1 LTELLHNDVTN
12 IPSVSIDGRSLRR
25 ERNRQDIVDALL
37 GLIENGETEISA
49 ALIASKAGLSERSIF
64 RYFDDVDDLYR
75 SVCDLAFSKETEFA
89 LIDDVG
95 VGSLDTK
102 IENFVN
108 QRVRIYTMNEKIA
121 PAARSFAFKNPI
133 IKNQL
138 VFGRKLLRAQI
149 TLHFAKELSAFGK
162 SQQQIA
168 TATIDALSTFETY
181 DMMRSDQKMS
191 VQTIKSILS
200 EGIRK
205 ALQ

>member
-1 LTELLHNDVTN
+1 MTS
-12 IPSVSIDGRSLRR
+12 IPSSAVDGRSLRR

-64 RYFDDVDDLYR
+64 RYFDDVNDLYR
-75 SVCDLAFSKETEFA
+75 SVCDLAFSKEIEYA
-89 LIDDVG
+89 LIDDAG

-138 VFGRKLLRAQI
+138 VVGRKLLRTQI
-149 TLHFAKELSAFGK
+149 IKHFAEELSVFDK
-162 SQQQIA
+162 QQQQAAVAI
-168 TATIDALSTFETY
+168 IDSLTTFEYY
-181 DMMRSDQKMS
+181 DIMRSDQKMS
-191 VQTIKSILS
+191 VQAIKSVLAES
-200 EGIRK
+200 IRK

>member
-1 LTELLHNDVTN
+1 MSS
-12 IPSVSIDGRSLRR
+12 IPASAVDGRSLRR
-25 ERNRQDIVDALL
+25 ERNRQDIVNALL
-37 GLIENGETEISA
+37 DLIENGETEISA

-64 RYFDDVDDLYR
+64 RYFDDVNDLYR
-75 SVCDLAFSKETEFA
+75 SVCDLAFSKEIEYA
-89 LIDDVG
+89 LIDNAG

-138 VFGRKLLRAQI
+138 VVGRKLLRTQI
-149 TLHFAKELSAFGK
+149 IKHFAEELSAFDK
-162 SQQQIA
+162 QQQQVAVSI
-168 TATIDALSTFETY
+168 IDSLTTFEYY

-191 VQTIKSILS
+191 VQAIKSVLTES
-200 EGIRK
+200 IRK

>member
-1 LTELLHNDVTN
+1 MTS
-12 IPSVSIDGRSLRR
+12 IPSSAVDGRSLRR

-64 RYFDDVDDLYR
+64 RYFDDVNDLYR
-75 SVCDLAFSKETEFA
+75 SVCDLAFSKEIEYA
-89 LIDDVG
+89 LIDDAG

-138 VFGRKLLRAQI
+138 VVGRKLLRTQI
-149 TLHFAKELSAFGK
+149 IKHFAEELSVFDK
-162 SQQQIA
+162 QQQQAAVAI
-168 TATIDALSTFETY
+168 IDSLTTFEYY

-191 VQTIKSILS
+191 VQAIKSVLAES
-200 EGIRK
+200 IRK

>member
-1 LTELLHNDVTN
+1 MTS
-12 IPSVSIDGRSLRR
+12 IPASAVDGRSLRR

-64 RYFDDVDDLYR
+64 RYFDDVNDLYR
-75 SVCDLAFSKETEFA
+75 SVCDLAFSKEIEYA
-89 LIDDVG
+89 LIDDAG

-138 VFGRKLLRAQI
+138 VVGRKLLRTQI
-149 TLHFAKELSAFGK
+149 MKHFAEELSVFDK
-162 SQQQIA
+162 QQQQVAVAI
-168 TATIDALSTFETY
+168 IDSLTTFEYY

-191 VQTIKSILS
+191 VQAIKSVLTES
-200 EGIRK
+200 IRK

>member
-1 LTELLHNDVTN
+1 MTS
-12 IPSVSIDGRSLRR
+12 IPASAVDGRSLRR

-64 RYFDDVDDLYR
+64 RYFDDVNDLYR
-75 SVCDLAFSKETEFA
+75 SVCDLAFSKEIEYA

-95 VGSLDTK
+95 IGSLDTK

-138 VFGRKLLRAQI
+138 VVGRKLLRTQI
-149 TLHFAKELSAFGK
+149 IKHFAQELSMFDK
-162 SQQQIA
+162 QQQQVAVAI
-168 TATIDALSTFETY
+168 IDSLTTFEYY

-191 VQTIKSILS
+191 VQTIKSVLTES
-200 EGIRK
+200 IRK
-205 ALQ
+205 VLQ

>member
-1 LTELLHNDVTN
+1 MTS
-12 IPSVSIDGRSLRR
+12 IPASAVDGRSLRR

-37 GLIENGETEISA
+37 SLIENGETEISA

-64 RYFDDVDDLYR
+64 RYFDDVNDLYR
-75 SVCDLAFSKETEFA
+75 SVCDLAFSKEIEYA
-89 LIDDVG
+89 LIDDAG
-95 VGSLDTK
+95 IGSLDTK

-138 VFGRKLLRAQI
+138 VVGRKLLRTQI
-149 TLHFAKELSAFGK
+149 MKHFAEELSAFDK
-162 SQQQIA
+162 QQQQAAVAI
-168 TATIDALSTFETY
+168 IDSLTTFESY

-191 VQTIKSILS
+191 VQAIKSVLTES
-200 EGIRK
+200 IRK

>member
-1 LTELLHNDVTN
+1 MTS
-12 IPSVSIDGRSLRR
+12 IPVSVVDGRSLRR

-64 RYFDDVDDLYR
+64 RYFDDVNDLYR
-75 SVCDLAFSKETEFA
+75 SVCDLAFSKEIEYA
-89 LIDDVG
+89 LIDDAG

-138 VFGRKLLRAQI
+138 VVGRKLLRTQI
-149 TLHFAKELSAFGK
+149 MKHFAEELSVFDK
-162 SQQQIA
+162 QQQQVAVAI
-168 TATIDALSTFETY
+168 IDSLTTFEYY

-191 VQTIKSILS
+191 VQAIKSVLTES
-200 EGIRK
+200 IRK

>member
-1 LTELLHNDVTN
+1 MSS
-12 IPSVSIDGRSLRR
+12 IPASAVDGRSLRR

-64 RYFDDVDDLYR
+64 RYFDDVNDLYR
-75 SVCDLAFSKETEFA
+75 SVCDLAFSKEIEYA
-89 LIDDVG
+89 LIDDAG

-138 VFGRKLLRAQI
+138 VVGRKLLRNQI
-149 TLHFAKELSAFGK
+149 ITHFSEELSALDK
-162 SQQQIA
+162 QQQQVAVAI
-168 TATIDALSTFETY
+168 IDSLTTFEYY

-191 VQTIKSILS
+191 VQAIKSVLAES
-200 EGIRK
+200 IRK

>member
-1 LTELLHNDVTN
+1 MSS
-12 IPSVSIDGRSLRR
+12 IPASAVDGRSLRR

-37 GLIENGETEISA
+37 GLIQNGETEISA

-64 RYFDDVDDLYR
+64 RYFDDVNDLYR
-75 SVCDLAFSKETEFA
+75 SVCDLAFSKEIEYA
-89 LIDDVG
+89 LIDDAG

-138 VFGRKLLRAQI
+138 VVGRKLLRNQI
-149 TLHFAKELSAFGK
+149 IKHFSEELSAFDK
-162 SQQQIA
+162 QQQQVAVAI
-168 TATIDALSTFETY
+168 IDSLTTFEYY

-191 VQTIKSILS
+191 VQAIKSVLTES
-200 EGIRK
+200 IRK

>member
-1 LTELLHNDVTN
+1 MSS
-12 IPSVSIDGRSLRR
+12 IPASAVDGRSLRR
-25 ERNRQDIVDALL
+25 ERNRQDIVNALL
-37 GLIENGETEISA
+37 GLIETGETEISA

-64 RYFDDVDDLYR
+64 RYFDDVNDLYR
-75 SVCDLAFSKETEFA
+75 SVCDLAFSKEIEYA
-89 LIDDVG
+89 LIDDAG

-138 VFGRKLLRAQI
+138 VVGRKLLRNQI
-149 TLHFAKELSAFGK
+149 IKHFSEELSAFDK
-162 SQQQIA
+162 QQQQVAVAI
-168 TATIDALSTFETY
+168 IDSLTTFEYY

-191 VQTIKSILS
+191 VQAIKSVLTES
-200 EGIRK
+200 IRK

>member
-1 LTELLHNDVTN
+1 MTS
-12 IPSVSIDGRSLRR
+12 IPVSAVDGRSLRR

-64 RYFDDVDDLYR
+64 RYFDDVNDLYR
-75 SVCDLAFSKETEFA
+75 SVCDLAFSKEIEYA
-89 LIDDVG
+89 LIDDAG

-138 VFGRKLLRAQI
+138 VVGRKLLRTQI
-149 TLHFAKELSAFGK
+149 MKHFAEELSVFDK
-162 SQQQIA
+162 QQQQVAVAI
-168 TATIDALSTFETY
+168 IDSLTTFESY

-191 VQTIKSILS
+191 VLTIKSILTES
-200 EGIRK
+200 IRK

>member
-1 LTELLHNDVTN
+1 MTS
-12 IPSVSIDGRSLRR
+12 IPASAVDGRSLRR

-64 RYFDDVDDLYR
+64 RYFDDVNDLYR
-75 SVCDLAFSKETEFA
+75 SVCDLAFSKEIEFA

-138 VFGRKLLRAQI
+138 VVGRKLLRTQI
-149 TLHFAKELSAFGK
+149 IKHFAQELSVFDK
-162 SQQQIA
+162 QQQQVAVAI
-168 TATIDALSTFETY
+168 IDSLTTFEYY

-191 VQTIKSILS
+191 VQTIKSVLTES
-200 EGIRK
+200 IRK

>member
-1 LTELLHNDVTN
+1 MTS
-12 IPSVSIDGRSLRR
+12 IPVSAVDGRSLRR

-64 RYFDDVDDLYR
+64 RYFDDVNDLYR
-75 SVCDLAFSKETEFA
+75 SVCDLAFSKEIEYA
-89 LIDDVG
+89 LIDDAG

-138 VFGRKLLRAQI
+138 VVGRKLLRTQI
-149 TLHFAKELSAFGK
+149 MKHFAEELSVFDK
-162 SQQQIA
+162 QQQQVAVAI
-168 TATIDALSTFETY
+168 IDSLTTFEYY

-191 VQTIKSILS
+191 VQAIKSVLTES
-200 EGIRK
+200 IRK

>member
-1 LTELLHNDVTN
+1 MTS
-12 IPSVSIDGRSLRR
+12 IPASAVDGRSLRR

-37 GLIENGETEISA
+37 GLIEQGETEISA
-49 ALIASKAGLSERSIF
+49 ALIASKAGLSERSVF
-64 RYFDDVDDLYR
+64 RYFDDVNDLYR
-75 SVCDLAFSKETEFA
+75 SVCDLAFSKEIEYA
-89 LIDDVG
+89 LIDDAG

-138 VFGRKLLRAQI
+138 VVGRKLLRSQI
-149 TLHFAKELSAFGK
+149 SKHFAEELSKFDK
-162 SQQQIA
+162 QQQQVAVAI
-168 TATIDALSTFETY
+168 IDSLTTFEYY

-191 VQTIKSILS
+191 VLTIKSILTES
-200 EGIRK
+200 IRK
-205 ALQ
+205 VLQ

>member
-1 LTELLHNDVTN
+1 MTS
-12 IPSVSIDGRSLRR
+12 IPASAVDGRSLRR
-25 ERNRQDIVDALL
+25 ERNRQDIVHALL

-49 ALIASKAGLSERSIF
+49 ALIASRAGLSERSIF
-64 RYFDDVDDLYR
+64 RYFDDVNDLYR
-75 SVCDLAFSKETEFA
+75 SVCDLAFSKEIEYA
-89 LIDDVG
+89 LIDDAG

-138 VFGRKLLRAQI
+138 VVGRKLLRTQI
-149 TLHFAKELSAFGK
+149 TKHFALELSEFDK
-162 SQQQIA
+162 QQQQAAVAI
-168 TATIDALSTFETY
+168 IDSLTTFEYY

-191 VQTIKSILS
+191 VQAIKSILAQS
-200 EGIRK
+200 IRK

>member
-1 LTELLHNDVTN
+1 MTS
-12 IPSVSIDGRSLRR
+12 IPVSAVDGRSLRR

-64 RYFDDVDDLYR
+64 RYFDDVNDLYR
-75 SVCDLAFSKETEFA
+75 SVCDLAFSKEIEYA
-89 LIDDVG
+89 LIDDAG

-138 VFGRKLLRAQI
+138 VVGRKLLRTQI
-149 TLHFAKELSAFGK
+149 MKHFAEELSVFDK
-162 SQQQIA
+162 QQQQVAVAI
-168 TATIDALSTFETY
+168 IDSLTTFESY

-191 VQTIKSILS
+191 VQTIKSILTES
-200 EGIRK
+200 IRK

>member
-1 LTELLHNDVTN
+1 MTN

-64 RYFDDVDDLYR
+64 RYFDDVNDLYR
-75 SVCDLAFSKETEFA
+75 SVCDLAFSKEIEYA
-89 LIDDVG
+89 LIDDAG
-95 VGSLDTK
+95 IGSLETK

-149 TLHFAKELSAFGK
+149 TKHFAEELSALDK
-162 SQQQIA
+162 SEQQVA
-168 TATIDALSTFETY
+168 VATIDALTTFESY

-191 VQTIKSILS
+191 VHTIKSILS

>member
-1 LTELLHNDVTN
+1 MTS
-12 IPSVSIDGRSLRR
+12 IPVSTVDGRSLRR

-64 RYFDDVDDLYR
+64 RYFDDVNDLYR
-75 SVCDLAFSKETEFA
+75 SVCDLAFSKEIEYA
-89 LIDDVG
+89 LIDDAG
-95 VGSLDTK
+95 IGSLDTK
-102 IENFVN
+102 IENFIN

-121 PAARSFAFKNPI
+121 PAARSFAVKNPI

-138 VFGRKLLRAQI
+138 VFGRKLLRTQI
-149 TLHFAKELSAFGK
+149 IKHFAEELSAFDK
-162 SQQQIA
+162 QQQQAAVAI
-168 TATIDALSTFETY
+168 IDSLTTFESY

-191 VQTIKSILS
+191 VHTIKSILTES
-200 EGIRK
+200 IRK

>member
-1 LTELLHNDVTN
+1 MTS
-12 IPSVSIDGRSLRR
+12 IPVSAVDGRSLRR

-64 RYFDDVDDLYR
+64 RYFDDVNDLYR
-75 SVCDLAFSKETEFA
+75 SVCDLAFSKEIEYA
-89 LIDDVG
+89 LIDDAG

-121 PAARSFAFKNPI
+121 PAARSFAFKNPV

-138 VFGRKLLRAQI
+138 VVGRKLLRNQI
-149 TLHFAKELSAFGK
+149 IKHFAEELSVFDK
-162 SQQQIA
+162 QQQQVAVAI
-168 TATIDALSTFETY
+168 IDSLTTFEYY

-191 VQTIKSILS
+191 VQAIKSVLTES
-200 EGIRK
+200 IRK

>member
-1 LTELLHNDVTN
+1 MSS
-12 IPSVSIDGRSLRR
+12 IPASAVDGRSLRR
-25 ERNRQDIVDALL
+25 ERNRQDIVNALL
-37 GLIENGETEISA
+37 DLIETGETEISA

-64 RYFDDVDDLYR
+64 RYFDDVNDLYR
-75 SVCDLAFSKETEFA
+75 SVCDLAFSKEIEYA
-89 LIDDVG
+89 LIDDAG

-138 VFGRKLLRAQI
+138 VVGRKLLRNQI
-149 TLHFAKELSAFGK
+149 IKHFSEELSAFDK
-162 SQQQIA
+162 QQQQVAVAI
-168 TATIDALSTFETY
+168 IDSLTTFEYY

-191 VQTIKSILS
+191 VQAIKSVLAES
-200 EGIRK
+200 IRK

>member
-1 LTELLHNDVTN
+1 MTS
-12 IPSVSIDGRSLRR
+12 IPVSAVDGRSLRR

-64 RYFDDVDDLYR
+64 RYFDDVNDLYR
-75 SVCDLAFSKETEFA
+75 SVCDLAFSKEIEYA
-89 LIDDVG
+89 LIDDAG

-138 VFGRKLLRAQI
+138 VLGRKLLRTQI
-149 TLHFAKELSAFGK
+149 IKHFAEELSVFDK
-162 SQQQIA
+162 QQQQVAVAI
-168 TATIDALSTFETY
+168 IDSLTTFEYY

-191 VQTIKSILS
+191 VQAIKSVLTES
-200 EGIRK
+200 IRK

>member
-1 LTELLHNDVTN
+1 MSS
-12 IPSVSIDGRSLRR
+12 IPASAVDGRSLRR

-64 RYFDDVDDLYR
+64 RYFDDVNDLYR
-75 SVCDLAFSKETEFA
+75 SVCDLAFSKEIEYA
-89 LIDDVG
+89 LIDDAG

-138 VFGRKLLRAQI
+138 VVGRKLLRTQI
-149 TLHFAKELSAFGK
+149 IKHFSEELSVFDK
-162 SQQQIA
+162 QQQQVAVAI
-168 TATIDALSTFETY
+168 IDSLTTFEYY

-191 VQTIKSILS
+191 VQAIKSILTES
-200 EGIRK
+200 IRK

>member
-1 LTELLHNDVTN
+1 MTS
-12 IPSVSIDGRSLRR
+12 IPVSAVDGRSLRR

-64 RYFDDVDDLYR
+64 RYFDDVNDLYR
-75 SVCDLAFSKETEFA
+75 SVCDLAFSKEIEYA
-89 LIDDVG
+89 LIDDAG

-138 VFGRKLLRAQI
+138 VVGRKLLRTQI
-149 TLHFAKELSAFGK
+149 MKHFAEELSAFDK
-162 SQQQIA
+162 QQQQAAVAI
-168 TATIDALSTFETY
+168 IDSLTTFEYY

-191 VQTIKSILS
+191 VQAIKSVLTES
-200 EGIRK
+200 IRK

>member
-1 LTELLHNDVTN
+1 MTSTPVTA
-12 IPSVSIDGRSLRR
+12 VDGRSLRR

-64 RYFDDVDDLYR
+64 RYFDDVNDLYR
-75 SVCDLAFSKETEFA
+75 SVCDLAFSKEIEYA

-95 VGSLDTK
+95 IGSLDTK
-102 IENFVN
+102 VENFVN

-121 PAARSFAFKNPI
+121 PAARSFAFKNPV

-138 VFGRKLLRAQI
+138 VLGRKLLRTQI
-149 TLHFAKELSAFGK
+149 MKHFAEELSVFDK
-162 SQQQIA
+162 QQQQVAVAI
-168 TATIDALSTFETY
+168 IDSLTTFEYY

-191 VQTIKSILS
+191 VQAIKSVLTES
-200 EGIRK
+200 LRK

>member
-1 LTELLHNDVTN
+1 MTS
-12 IPSVSIDGRSLRR
+12 IPVSAVDGRSLRR

-64 RYFDDVDDLYR
+64 RYFDDVNDLYR
-75 SVCDLAFSKETEFA
+75 SVCDLAFSKEIEYA
-89 LIDDVG
+89 LIDDAG

-138 VFGRKLLRAQI
+138 VVGRKLLRTQI
-149 TLHFAKELSAFGK
+149 MKHFAEELSAFDK
-162 SQQQIA
+162 QQQQAAVAI
-168 TATIDALSTFETY
+168 IDSLTTFESY

-191 VQTIKSILS
+191 VLTIKSILTES
-200 EGIRK
+200 IRK

>member
-1 LTELLHNDVTN
+1 VTN

-64 RYFDDVDDLYR
+64 RYFDDVNDLYR
-75 SVCDLAFSKETEFA
+75 SVCDLAFSKEIEYA
-89 LIDDVG
+89 LIDDAG
-95 VGSLDTK
+95 IGSLDTK

-149 TLHFAKELSAFGK
+149 TKHFAEELSAFDK
-162 SQQQIA
+162 SEQQVA
-168 TATIDALSTFETY
+168 VATIDALTTFESY

-191 VQTIKSILS
+191 VHTIKSILS

>member
-1 LTELLHNDVTN
+1 MTS
-12 IPSVSIDGRSLRR
+12 IPVSAVDGRSLRR

-64 RYFDDVDDLYR
+64 RYFDDVNDLYR
-75 SVCDLAFSKETEFA
+75 SVCDLAFSKEIEYA

-95 VGSLDTK
+95 IGSLDMK

-138 VFGRKLLRAQI
+138 VVGRKLLRTQI
-149 TLHFAKELSAFGK
+149 IKHFAQELSVFDK
-162 SQQQIA
+162 QQQQVAVAI
-168 TATIDALSTFETY
+168 IDSLTTFEYY

-191 VQTIKSILS
+191 VQTIKSVLTES
-200 EGIRK
+200 IRK

>member
-1 LTELLHNDVTN
+1 MTTV
-12 IPSVSIDGRSLRR
+12 PASAVDGRSLRR

-64 RYFDDVDDLYR
+64 RYFDDVNDLYR
-75 SVCDLAFSKETEFA
+75 SVCDLAFSKEIEFA

-138 VFGRKLLRAQI
+138 VVGRKLLRTQI
-149 TLHFAKELSAFGK
+149 IKHFAQELSVFDK
-162 SQQQIA
+162 QQQQVAVAI
-168 TATIDALSTFETY
+168 IDSLTTFEYY

-191 VQTIKSILS
+191 VQTIKSVLTES
-200 EGIRK
+200 IRK

>member
-1 LTELLHNDVTN
+1 MELLHSNVTN

-64 RYFDDVDDLYR
+64 RYFDDVNDLYR
-75 SVCDLAFSKETEFA
+75 SVCDLAFSKEIEYA
-89 LIDDVG
+89 LIDDAG
-95 VGSLDTK
+95 IGSLDTK

-149 TLHFAKELSAFGK
+149 TKHFGEELSAFDK
-162 SQQQIA
+162 SQQQVA
-168 TATIDALSTFETY
+168 VATIDALTTFESY

>member
-1 LTELLHNDVTN
+1 MTS
-12 IPSVSIDGRSLRR
+12 IPVSAVDGRSLRR

-64 RYFDDVDDLYR
+64 RYFDDVNDLYR
-75 SVCDLAFSKETEFA
+75 SVCDLAFSKEIEYA
-89 LIDDVG
+89 LIDDAG

-138 VFGRKLLRAQI
+138 VVGRKLLRTQI
-149 TLHFAKELSAFGK
+149 MKHFAEELSAFDK
-162 SQQQIA
+162 QQQQVAVAI
-168 TATIDALSTFETY
+168 IDSLTTFEYY
-181 DMMRSDQKMS
+181 DMMRSDQRMS
-191 VQTIKSILS
+191 VQAIKSVLTES
-200 EGIRK
+200 IRK

>member
-1 LTELLHNDVTN
+1 MTS
-12 IPSVSIDGRSLRR
+12 IPASAVDGRSLRR

-64 RYFDDVDDLYR
+64 RYFDDVNDLYR
-75 SVCDLAFSKETEFA
+75 SVCDLAFSKEIEYA
-89 LIDDVG
+89 LIDDAG

-138 VFGRKLLRAQI
+138 VLGRNLLRTQI
-149 TLHFAKELSAFGK
+149 IKHFAEELSMFDK
-162 SQQQIA
+162 QQQQVAVAI
-168 TATIDALSTFETY
+168 IDSLTTFEYY

-191 VQTIKSILS
+191 VQAIKSVLTES
-200 EGIRK
+200 IRK

>member
-1 LTELLHNDVTN
+1 VTN
-12 IPSVSIDGRSLRR
+12 TPSVSIDGRSLRR
-25 ERNRQDIVDALL
+25 ERNRQDIVNALL

-64 RYFDDVDDLYR
+64 RYFDDVEDLYR
-75 SVCDLAFSKETEFA
+75 SVCDLAFSKEIEFA
-89 LIDDVG
+89 LIDDAG
-95 VGSLDTK
+95 FGSLDTK

-149 TLHFAKELSAFGK
+149 TKHFAEELSAFDK
-162 SQQQIA
+162 SQQQVA
-168 TATIDALSTFETY
+168 VATIDALTTFESY

-200 EGIRK
+200 EGIRN

>member
-1 LTELLHNDVTN
+1 MTN
-12 IPSVSIDGRSLRR
+12 IPASTVDGRSLRR

-64 RYFDDVDDLYR
+64 RYFDDVNDLYR
-75 SVCDLAFSKETEFA
+75 SVCDLAFSKEIEYA
-89 LIDDVG
+89 LIDDAG
-95 VGSLDTK
+95 IGSLDTK
-102 IENFVN
+102 IENFIN

-138 VFGRKLLRAQI
+138 VVGRKLLRTQI
-149 TLHFAKELSAFGK
+149 IKHFAEELSVFDK
-162 SQQQIA
+162 QQQQVAVAI
-168 TATIDALSTFETY
+168 IDSLTTFEYY

-191 VQTIKSILS
+191 VQTIKSILTES
-200 EGIRK
+200 IRK

>member
-1 LTELLHNDVTN
+1 MTS
-12 IPSVSIDGRSLRR
+12 IPSSAVDGRSLRR

-64 RYFDDVDDLYR
+64 RYFDDVNDLYR
-75 SVCDLAFSKETEFA
+75 SVCDLAFSKEIEYA
-89 LIDDVG
+89 LIDDAG

-138 VFGRKLLRAQI
+138 VVGRKLLRTQI
-149 TLHFAKELSAFGK
+149 VKHFAEELLVFDK
-162 SQQQIA
+162 QQQQVAVAI
-168 TATIDALSTFETY
+168 IDSLTTFEHY

-191 VQTIKSILS
+191 VQTIKSVLTES
-200 EGIRK
+200 IRK

>member
-1 LTELLHNDVTN
+1 MTS
-12 IPSVSIDGRSLRR
+12 IPASAVDGRSLRR

-64 RYFDDVDDLYR
+64 RYFDDVNDLYR
-75 SVCDLAFSKETEFA
+75 SVCDLAFSKEIEYA
-89 LIDDVG
+89 LIDDAG

-121 PAARSFAFKNPI
+121 PAARSFAFKNPV

-138 VFGRKLLRAQI
+138 VVGRKLLRTQI
-149 TLHFAKELSAFGK
+149 IKHFAEELSVFDK
-162 SQQQIA
+162 QQQQVAVAI
-168 TATIDALSTFETY
+168 IDSLTTFEYY

-191 VQTIKSILS
+191 VQAIKSVLTES
-200 EGIRK
+200 IRK